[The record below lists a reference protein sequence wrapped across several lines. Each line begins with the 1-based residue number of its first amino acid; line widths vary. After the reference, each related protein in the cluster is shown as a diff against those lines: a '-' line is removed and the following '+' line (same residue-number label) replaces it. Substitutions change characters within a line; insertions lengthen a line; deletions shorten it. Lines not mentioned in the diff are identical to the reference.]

1 MRHRTNVRSAEWIDT
16 AFRIVRKWGGN
27 TVRHCN
33 PSIAARGIL
42 GGRNYP
48 PSMPLYRLAPAQ
60 RQGQYGAF
68 YGISNGLMSA
78 APLVLGAAIALGDG
92 WGWWG
97 LSVATVAL
105 ALLI

>member
-1 MRHRTNVRSAEWIDT
+1 ME
-16 AFRIVRKWGGN
+16 FWGN
-27 TVRHCN
+27 
-33 PSIAARGIL
+33 
-42 GGRNYP
+42 RNYA
-48 PSMPLYRLAPAQ
+48 PSMLLYRLAPAQ
-60 RQGQYGAF
+60 RQYGAF

-105 ALLI
+105 ALLIRVVAREPEADGVAESSARL